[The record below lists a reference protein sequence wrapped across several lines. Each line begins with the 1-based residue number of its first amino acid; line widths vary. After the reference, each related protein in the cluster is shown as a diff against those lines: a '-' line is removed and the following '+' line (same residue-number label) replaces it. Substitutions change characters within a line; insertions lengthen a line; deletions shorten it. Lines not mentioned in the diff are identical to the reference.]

1 MIYDLFIGVKME
13 RIYNKSKN
21 FKEAEQKE
29 ILQNI
34 NMTSEQRQLAAS
46 ELRIRVFGKNVLDV
60 RDYYRYK

>member
-1 MIYDLFIGVKME
+1 ME